1 MSNPAI
7 LSNMSVFRDVPQK
20 ALGELC
26 ILAPPVN
33 FSVGATVFEQGKT
46 SDVALL
52 LIEGRLEVEVES
64 SGKVRQVGQIR
75 PGEIVGEQALF
86 SRGGERSATVRAG
99 SPSKCLL
106 LSNETMER
114 AHSNPAIVAIE
125 RHLLATLARRIR
137 RTNQEIQKV
146 WKEAGD
152 MAPPDGKRRF
162 ADRLRGLF
170 GGRR

>member
-1 MSNPAI
+1 MSNPAT
-7 LSNMSVFRDVPQK
+7 LSSMRVFTNVPK
-20 ALGELC
+20 GALGELC
-26 ILAPPVN
+26 ILAPPVQ
-33 FSVGATVFEQGKT
+33 FPIGAMVFEQGKT

-52 LIEGRLEVEVES
+52 LIDGRLDVEVES
-64 SGKVRQVGQIR
+64 KGQHRQVGQIH

-99 SPSKCLL
+99 TPSSCML
-106 LSNETMER
+106 LSSEVMEQ
-114 AHSNPAIVAIE
+114 AQANPAIIAIE

-152 MAPPDGKRRF
+152 MAPPEGKKRF
-162 ADRLRGLF
+162 ADRLRDLF